1 MPHCVIEYSTT
12 LGRQLSPSALVT
24 AVHQGA
30 FDSGLFEE
38 ADIKSRAVGYDYH
51 HHGGAR
57 RDFIHVTL
65 KILSGRTPEQRK
77 ALAALVLEALAGLG
91 LEDISLTVEVVEM
104 ERESYA
110 KRLD

>member
-38 ADIKSRAVGYDYH
+38 ADIKSRAIGYDYH
-51 HHGGAR
+51 HNGGAR

-65 KILSGRTPEQRK
+65 KILSGRTPEQK
-77 ALAALVLEALAGLG
+77 EALSAVVLDALVGLG
-91 LEDISLTVEVVEM
+91 LKDISLTVEVVDIV
-104 ERESYA
+104 RDCYA